1 MPALDRPQNSG
12 EVTDDQDVWGL
23 RHKVVVVT
31 GAGGGI
37 GSATARL
44 LASTGAT
51 TVLVDRDAEPLAA
64 LGEEIG
70 GEPHVLDLRDE
81 DRIDALVET
90 VVATHGRL
98 DAVVNVAGVFLGT
111 EGRVEDSVRK
121 TWDLSLDVN
130 LRATA
135 HLTARALPH
144 LVAAGGGAVVTTS
157 STQARAADVA
167 WASYGVAKAGVEAF
181 TRYVATQY
189 GPQGVRANCVA
200 PGVTATPRALERFP
214 EERAAA
220 VRANTP
226 LRRFGR
232 PEELAEAY
240 LFLVSERSSFVTGQ
254 VLHVD
259 GGMTVHLPV

>member
-1 MPALDRPQNSG
+1 MAADR
-12 EVTDDQDVWGL
+12 ELED
-23 RHKVVVVT
+23 RVVVVT

-37 GSATARL
+37 GSATARC
-44 LASTGAT
+44 LAAAGARLA
-51 TVLVDRDAEPLAA
+51 LVDRDAGP
-64 LGEEIG
+64 LGEVAAETG
-70 GEPHVLDLRDE
+70 GTAYAVDLRDE
-81 DRIDALVET
+81 AAIDALVES
-90 VVATHGRL
+90 VVADHGRL
-98 DAVVNVAGVFLGT
+98 DGLVNIAGVFVGG
-111 EGRVEDSVRK
+111 EGRVEDSSRK

-130 LRATA
+130 LRATT

-144 LVAAGGGAVVTTS
+144 LVETSGSVVTTS
-157 STQARAADVA
+157 STQARAADDA
-167 WASYGVAKAGVEAF
+167 WASYGIAKAGVEAL

-189 GPQGVRANCVA
+189 GPAGVRCNCVA

-214 EERAAA
+214 EDRAAA

-240 LFLVSERSSFVTGQ
+240 LFLLSPRSSFVTGQ
-254 VLHVD
+254 VLAVD

>member
-1 MPALDRPQNSG
+1 MSQSNEFEG
-12 EVTDDQDVWGL
+12 
-23 RHKVVVVT
+23 KVVIVT

-44 LASTGAT
+44 FAEHGAD
-51 TVLVDRDAEPLAA
+51 TVLVDRDEGPLTELATE
-64 LGEEIG
+64 LGA
-70 GEPHVLDLRDE
+70 PAHRVDLRDE
-81 DRIDALVET
+81 AAIDRLVEA
-90 VVATHGRL
+90 VISEHGRL
-98 DAVVNVAGVFLGT
+98 DVVINIAGVFVGT
-111 EGRVEDSVRK
+111 EGTVEQSSRK

-130 LRATA
+130 LHATS

-144 LVAAGGGAVVTTS
+144 LVASGSGAVVNTS
-157 STQARAADVA
+157 STQARAADVG

-189 GPQGVRANCVA
+189 GPMGVRCNCVA

-214 EERAAA
+214 EDRAAS

-226 LRRFGR
+226 LRRFGA

-240 LFLVSERSSFVTGQ
+240 LFLASERSSFITGQ
-254 VLHVD
+254 VIPVD
-259 GGMTVHLPV
+259 GGMMVHLPS